1 MDPEIKNI
9 SSNTEKK
16 QAQVA
21 KYTAKEA
28 YSPRSSGSQ
37 NIFCSYIRHCIRKTM
52 KQRKTAS
59 KM

>member
-21 KYTAKEA
+21 KYTAKDSVFTSLFREPK
-28 YSPRSSGSQ
+28 YQMYCWISIIMMSVFRSEKS
-37 NIFCSYIRHCIRKTM
+37 
-52 KQRKTAS
+52 
-59 KM
+59 